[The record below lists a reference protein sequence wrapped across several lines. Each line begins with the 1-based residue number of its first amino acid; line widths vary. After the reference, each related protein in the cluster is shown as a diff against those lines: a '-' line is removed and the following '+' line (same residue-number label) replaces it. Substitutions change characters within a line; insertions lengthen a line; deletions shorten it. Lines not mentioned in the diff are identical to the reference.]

1 MQQIQKEV
9 RQFVIEN
16 FIFDGSDQTFSND
29 DSFFERGLLDSM
41 GVLTLV
47 EFVRDKYGVAI
58 EDDELL
64 PENWDSVNRIA
75 AFVQARVS
83 AIVAAESGTAEVVQ
97 NLS

>member
-1 MQQIQKEV
+1 MQQIEQEV

-16 FIFDGSDQTFSND
+16 FVFESDDRGFSND
-29 DSFFERGLLDSM
+29 ASFFDTGLIDSM

-47 EFVRDKYGVAI
+47 EFVKDKYGVSV

-75 AFVQARVS
+75 TFIRARLGRISAADRSAVQIA
-83 AIVAAESGTAEVVQ
+83 
-97 NLS
+97 

>member
-1 MQQIQKEV
+1 MQQIEQEV

-16 FIFDGSDQTFSND
+16 FVFENDNDDFSND
-29 DSFFERGLLDSM
+29 DSFFDTGLLDSM

-47 EFVRDKYGVAI
+47 EFVREKYRISI

-75 AFVQARVS
+75 TFVQARLHPALGSQSVP
-83 AIVAAESGTAEVVQ
+83 VQ
-97 NLS
+97 A

>member
-1 MQQIQKEV
+1 MQQIEQEV

-16 FIFDGSDQTFSND
+16 FVFESDNRSFSND
-29 DSFFERGLLDSM
+29 DSFFDTGLLDSM

-47 EFVRDKYGVAI
+47 EFVKEKYGISV

-75 AFVQARVS
+75 TFVQARLSPALVS
-83 AIVAAESGTAEVVQ
+83 QGSPARIA
-97 NLS
+97 

>member
-1 MQQIQKEV
+1 MHQIEQEV

-16 FIFDGSDQTFSND
+16 FIFESDNRGFSND
-29 DSFFERGLLDSM
+29 DSFFDTGLLDSM

-47 EFVRDKYGVAI
+47 EFVKEKYGISI

-75 AFVQARVS
+75 TFVQARLSPAVVLQGCP
-83 AIVAAESGTAEVVQ
+83 AQVAQ
-97 NLS
+97 NLT

>member
-1 MQQIQKEV
+1 MQPIEQEV

-16 FIFDGSDQTFSND
+16 FVFESDNRDFSND
-29 DSFFERGLLDSM
+29 DSFFDTGLLDSM

-47 EFVRDKYGVAI
+47 EFVKEKYEIAV

-75 AFVQARVS
+75 NFVQGRVS
-83 AIVAAESGTAEVVQ
+83 PAVLGQGKA
-97 NLS
+97 

>member
-1 MQQIQKEV
+1 MQQIEQEV

-16 FIFDGSDQTFSND
+16 FVFESDNRSFSND
-29 DSFFERGLLDSM
+29 DSFFDTGLLDSM

-47 EFVRDKYGVAI
+47 EFVKEKYGISI

-75 AFVQARVS
+75 AFVQARRTQAMADQGS
-83 AIVAAESGTAEVVQ
+83 LAEIAQ

>member
-1 MQQIQKEV
+1 MQHIQQEV
-9 RQFVIEN
+9 RQFVIDN
-16 FIFDGSDQTFSND
+16 FIFEGDGRDFSGD
-29 DSFFERGLLDSM
+29 DSFFDTGLLDSV

-47 EFVRDKYGVAI
+47 EFVREKYSISI

-75 AFVQARVS
+75 AFVQARLTPAATS
-83 AIVAAESGTAEVVQ
+83 HDNAIEVAP

>member
-1 MQQIQKEV
+1 MHQIEQEV

-16 FIFDGSDQTFSND
+16 FVFESDNRGFSNH
-29 DSFFERGLLDSM
+29 DSFFDTGLLDSM

-47 EFVRDKYGVAI
+47 EFVKEKYGISV

-75 AFVQARVS
+75 TFVQARLSPALVS
-83 AIVAAESGTAEVVQ
+83 HGSPAQIA
-97 NLS
+97 

>member
-1 MQQIQKEV
+1 MQQIEQEV

-16 FIFDGSDQTFSND
+16 FVFESDDRGFSND
-29 DSFFERGLLDSM
+29 ASFFDTGLIDSM

-47 EFVRDKYGVAI
+47 EFVKDRYGVSV

-75 AFVQARVS
+75 TFVQARLS
-83 AIVAAESGTAEVVQ
+83 RVAVPEGRAVQ
-97 NLS
+97 IA

>member
-1 MQQIQKEV
+1 MQQIEQEV

-16 FIFDGSDQTFSND
+16 FVFESDGSSFSND
-29 DSFFERGLLDSM
+29 DSFFDTGLLDSL

-47 EFVRDKYGVAI
+47 EFVKQKYGVCV

-75 AFVQARVS
+75 TFVETRLSPTPAPPSSPVQ
-83 AIVAAESGTAEVVQ
+83 TA
-97 NLS
+97 

>member
-1 MQQIQKEV
+1 MQQIEQEV

-16 FIFDGSDQTFSND
+16 FIFDNNHRNFSND
-29 DSFFERGLLDSM
+29 DSFFDTGLLDSM

-47 EFVRDKYGVAI
+47 DFVNEKYGIPI

-75 AFVQARVS
+75 TFVRARFSPAIDSQDNS
-83 AIVAAESGTAEVVQ
+83 AQNCIV
-97 NLS
+97 